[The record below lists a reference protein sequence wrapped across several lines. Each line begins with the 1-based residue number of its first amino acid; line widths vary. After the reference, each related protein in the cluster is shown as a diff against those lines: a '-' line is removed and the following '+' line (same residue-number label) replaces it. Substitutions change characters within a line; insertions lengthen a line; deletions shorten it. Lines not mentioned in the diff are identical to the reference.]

1 MILYVRRIVCTRN
14 GSCFHKSLGVSYS
27 TIRDDFRK
35 YILPFVSRRCLHS
48 LKSGSASAN
57 EA

>member
-1 MILYVRRIVCTRN
+1 MILYVRRIVRTRN

-35 YILPFVSRRCLHS
+35 YILPFVSNVDVYI
-48 LKSGSASAN
+48 AA
-57 EA
+57 